1 MVRPKQSYRLVLNSK
16 DKISGTNADAIFNT
30 SCYSMIPFLGDKHKY
45 QFAVESFVSN
55 STGPFLC
62 FIPSLTQLDSFSTST
77 KTENQLVM
85 MTTDNTYHKDLVH
98 SSIGHTAHIDCLR
111 TGIINVQFTDLSG
124 NPVNINNW
132 AMSIVLWQVE
142 E

>member
-1 MVRPKQSYRLVLNSK
+1 MLNSK
-16 DKISGTNADAIFNT
+16 DKISGTNSDATFNT

-111 TGIINVQFTDLSG
+111 TGIINIVLTDLSG

-132 AMSIVLWQVE
+132 VMTIVLWQVDE
-142 E
+142 